1 MTRVKLEPTYKKS
14 TVEIEF
20 FKDDNNTWVHVE
32 TGWRWGVFYANLT
45 DDEMTELEE
54 HNKHCEEN
62 NVYDDFE
69 ISGLSDWEI
78 DHTWDGCWMD
88 FRVWNNN
95 WTEEQREELREEI
108 ENSDLDYFSWLEE
121 HGFVTQDMETYIC
134 GQISIEPDGE
144 EIDENTLPKE
154 TG

>member
-1 MTRVKLEPTYKKS
+1 MTRVRLEPTYKKS

-32 TGWRWGVFYANLT
+32 TGWRWGAFYADVT
-45 DDEMTELEE
+45 DEELVELHD
-54 HNKHCEEN
+54 HNRYCEEN
-62 NVYDDFE
+62 SKYDEFE
-69 ISGLSDWEI
+69 ISALTDFEC

-108 ENSDLDYFSWLEE
+108 ENSGDYFEWLEE
-121 HGFVTQDMETYIC
+121 RGFVPQDMETYIC
-134 GQISIEPDGE
+134 GQIDIQLEGE
-144 EIDENTLPKE
+144 NDDENTLPKE